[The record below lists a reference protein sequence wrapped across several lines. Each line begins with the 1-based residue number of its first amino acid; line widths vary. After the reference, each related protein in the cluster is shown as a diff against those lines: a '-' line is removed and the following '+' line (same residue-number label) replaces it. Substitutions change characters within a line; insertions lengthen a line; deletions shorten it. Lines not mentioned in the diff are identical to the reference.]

1 MKQSKD
7 HPSHLGKYAK
17 YPKYLV
23 PEKDTKTSYEHRTS
37 QTLEEED
44 EAFSGK
50 LDHLQRR
57 WVTVN

>member
-1 MKQSKD
+1 VKQTKD
-7 HPSHLGKYAK
+7 HPSHLGKYAKYPK

-37 QTLEEED
+37 QTLEVED

-50 LDHLQRR
+50 LDYLQRC
-57 WVTVN
+57 